1 MRAPAG
7 YHARIDHD
15 GGAGIKGVHV
25 EPSGNCRLG
34 LWVER
39 VRRYGVWGG
48 EGIVMSVIM
57 EGKERKGCGQ

>member
-1 MRAPAG
+1 MRALAG
-7 YHARIDHD
+7 YLARFDHD

-25 EPSGNCRLG
+25 EPSGNCCLG

-39 VRRYGVWGG
+39 VWRYGVWGG